1 MHSTTHQP
9 ARMVIFV
16 VLAGVA
22 TGPGAVRGQAG
33 SDAERD
39 RNPSAVISDD
49 LAPQGPMPPPG
60 FLAQCIELIKHKR
73 YAEARMRLAP
83 VVAEH
88 PGWAR
93 AHLYLGITYLKE
105 NRDGEARP
113 YFERALEL
121 DPQQDATRIHYGWCL
136 YSLGDTDA
144 ARKMF
149 ESYPQQKAGFAEAS
163 FALGLI
169 DFDADDLDSAKVR
182 FDNSIVLAQ
191 RLEDT
196 RMEAKARARLADVF
210 IRRGNLEESRT
221 QLERSL
227 QLNPDNYEAWFKL
240 SRVLERLGDA
250 DGAEQARRKHEEIRE
265 RRRPSIPRPAVTDEK
280 ADASDGAPVSANRDD
295 DERSIR
301 NAGPGW

>member
-22 TGPGAVRGQAG
+22 TGLGAVRGQAR
-33 SDAERD
+33 SDPEPD
-39 RNPSAVISDD
+39 RNPSAVTSDD

-83 VVAEH
+83 VVADH

-113 YFERALEL
+113 FFERALEL

-136 YSLGDTDA
+136 YSLGETEA

-149 ESYPQQKAGFAEAS
+149 ESYPQDKAGFAEAS

-182 FDNSIVLAQ
+182 LDTSIVLAQ
-191 RLEDT
+191 RIEDT

-210 IRRGNLEESRT
+210 IRTDDLQDART

-227 QLNPDNYEAWFKL
+227 RLNPDNYEVWFKL
-240 SRVLERLGDA
+240 SRVLERLGDT

-265 RRRPSIPRPAVTDEK
+265 RRRPSIPRPAVTDEPR
-280 ADASDGAPVSANRDD
+280 DESDEPTTAANRDED
-295 DERSIR
+295 
-301 NAGPGW
+301 G

>member
-1 MHSTTHQP
+1 
-9 ARMVIFV
+9 
-16 VLAGVA
+16 
-22 TGPGAVRGQAG
+22 
-33 SDAERD
+33 
-39 RNPSAVISDD
+39 
-49 LAPQGPMPPPG
+49 
-60 FLAQCIELIKHKR
+60 
-73 YAEARMRLAP
+73 MRLAS

-113 YFERALEL
+113 FFERALEL

-149 ESYPQQKAGFAEAS
+149 ESYPQRKAGFAEAS

-182 FDNSIVLAQ
+182 FDTAIVQAQ
-191 RLEDT
+191 RLKDT

-210 IRRGNLEESRT
+210 MRRDDIEDGRT
-221 QLERSL
+221 QLEHSL
-227 QLNPDNYEAWFKL
+227 QLNPDNYEVWFKL
-240 SRVLERLGDA
+240 SRVLQRLGDA

-265 RRRPSIPRPAVTDEK
+265 RRRPSIPRPAATDESVDESPEPPTS
-280 ADASDGAPVSANRDD
+280 ATRNDDG
-295 DERSIR
+295 
-301 NAGPGW
+301 